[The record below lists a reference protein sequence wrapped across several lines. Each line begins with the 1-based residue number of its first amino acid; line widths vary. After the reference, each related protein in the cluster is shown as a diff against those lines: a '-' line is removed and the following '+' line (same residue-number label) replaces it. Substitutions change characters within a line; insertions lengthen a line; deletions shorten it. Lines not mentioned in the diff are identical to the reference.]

1 MGLYLPNNRLPTNRQ
16 VLASYFTIS
25 PVRAG
30 FSNSENGCLD
40 VTLHWISCN
49 VYTVSC
55 NVHIQWQEKVYKQNL
70 MEQSKVIGILRRSQK
85 QNKVKPF
92 IQDKITYKLNMELT
106 LQHQISRWKKE
117 RKTAKVVG
125 ISEMNNDVEFFKNQ
139 LTGKKGF
146 QLSTIHLYFCIS
158 KNLQTSWSQWGR

>member
-117 RKTAKVVG
+117 RKTAQVVG
-125 ISEMNNDVEFFKNQ
+125 HQWNEQWCWIFQESVDR
-139 LTGKKGF
+139 KKR
-146 QLSTIHLYFCIS
+146 LSIVHHTSLFLYF
-158 KNLQTSWSQWGR
+158 

>member
-1 MGLYLPNNRLPTNRQ
+1 MGSYLPNNRLPTTRE

-25 PVRAG
+25 PVHAG

-55 NVHIQWQEKVYKQNL
+55 NVYIQWQEKVCKQNL

-92 IQDKITYKLNMELT
+92 IQDKISYKLNMELT
-106 LQHQISRWKKE
+106 LQHQISWWKKE

-125 ISEMNNDVEFFKNQ
+125 HQWNEQWCLIFQESVDR
-139 LTGKKGF
+139 KKRF
-146 QLSTIHLYFCIS
+146 SIVHHTSLFLYF
-158 KNLQTSWSQWGR
+158 